1 MIVEFWSDHCD
12 GNGNSEYYADFISPV
27 RSQKFIVYNGVDR
40 GDNEHNRYSIKER
53 NQSLMEKLCHGLIS
67 TMII

>member
-40 GDNEHNRYSIKER
+40 GDNQHNKYSIKER
-53 NQSLMEKLCHGLIS
+53 NQSTITQLCDGLVS
-67 TMII
+67 TAIA

>member
-1 MIVEFWSDHCD
+1 MIVEFWSNHCD

-40 GDNEHNRYSIKER
+40 GDNEYNKYTIKER
-53 NQSLMEKLCHGLIS
+53 NQSLMEKLCKGLIL
-67 TMII
+67 TATA